1 MKRDWTGIAILALLC
16 MLPGCREKP
25 KPSGL
30 TQPVKKTS
38 LGCFSNFTD
47 GTTREWPKRKDGWC
61 DSRDA
66 YGPDARITTRPRLE
80 SMVTPGIALTTRTD
94 YADPYLPKITINW
107 TVILSGIPTGC
118 VIAGNAEGVPSG
130 YVLRR
135 STHFYENSGPPDYW
149 CNPKWKN
156 KP

>member
-1 MKRDWTGIAILALLC
+1 MKRDWAGIAILALLC

-25 KPSGL
+25 KS
-30 TQPVKKTS
+30 S
-38 LGCFSNFTD
+38 
-47 GTTREWPKRKDGWC
+47 
-61 DSRDA
+61 
-66 YGPDARITTRPRLE
+66 PRLE

-94 YADPYLPKITINW
+94 YADPYVPTITINW

-130 YVLRR
+130 YVMRKSPHLEE
-135 STHFYENSGPPDYW
+135 TMGPPDYW

>member
-1 MKRDWTGIAILALLC
+1 MKRDWAAIKILALLC
-16 MLPGCREKP
+16 ILPACREKP
-25 KPSGL
+25 KS
-30 TQPVKKTS
+30 S
-38 LGCFSNFTD
+38 
-47 GTTREWPKRKDGWC
+47 
-61 DSRDA
+61 
-66 YGPDARITTRPRLE
+66 PRWE
-80 SMVTPGIALTTRTD
+80 SMVTPGIALTAR
-94 YADPYLPKITINW
+94 ASSPDPYLPKITINW

>member
-1 MKRDWTGIAILALLC
+1 MSRAALALAVLVMC
-16 MLPGCREKP
+16 GCGEKP
-25 KPSGL
+25 KP
-30 TQPVKKTS
+30 
-38 LGCFSNFTD
+38 
-47 GTTREWPKRKDGWC
+47 TRLSIAGVLPLAHG
-61 DSRDA
+61 S
-66 YGPDARITTRPRLE
+66 YGY
-80 SMVTPGIALTTRTD
+80 G
-94 YADPYLPKITINW
+94 INW
-107 TVILSGIPTGC
+107 AAVEALIPTGC